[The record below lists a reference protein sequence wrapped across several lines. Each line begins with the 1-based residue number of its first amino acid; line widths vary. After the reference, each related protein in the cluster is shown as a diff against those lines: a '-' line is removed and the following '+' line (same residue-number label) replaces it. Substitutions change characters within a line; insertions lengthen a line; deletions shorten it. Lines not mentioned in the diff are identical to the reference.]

1 MLGLLGLF
9 AQFTSC
15 SDDCCLLAGLL
26 KVTGDP
32 ATLQNLPI
40 ISHRTAFM
48 ADFAAE
54 TNTSRLSAASI
65 KARLIFATSKSRTL
79 ACGSKAAENNTWTLA
94 LAFSCIVSHTPADSK
109 KHLGSQQG

>member
-15 SDDCCLLAGLL
+15 SDDAGLL

-48 ADFAAE
+48 ADFVAE
-54 TNTSRLSAASI
+54 TSTSRLSAASI
-65 KARLIFATSKSRTL
+65 KARLIFATSSRTL